1 MKLPNLCDPID
12 RYLLASGAVSII
24 DWNGTSVHRAY
35 AVVRDACV
43 APVTDWDEMWERVL
57 LTSPSARRGV
67 VAEQLHTVHT
77 EMTEWENFSRDL
89 TSRTIRFVSLGQLVS
104 AAVCFIALVAGFL
117 STTLGHAWAAV
128 PVVILPFGALFVL
141 SFCLSGM
148 ERRVVASFEKVSR

>member
-117 STTLGHAWAAV
+117 STTLGHTWVAV

-141 SFCLSGM
+141 SFRLHDM
-148 ERRVVASFEKVSR
+148 EQRVVERFERAAR

>member
-24 DWNGTSVHRAY
+24 DWHGAPVHRAY
-35 AVVRDACV
+35 AVVRDACA

-57 LTSPSARRGV
+57 LTSPNARRGV

-104 AAVCFIALVAGFL
+104 AAVCFLALVAGFF
-117 STTLGHAWAAV
+117 SITLGHTWVAV
-128 PVVILPFGALFVL
+128 PAVILPFIGLFVL
-141 SFCLSGM
+141 SFYLSDL
-148 ERRVVASFEKVSR
+148 ERRAVERFEKAAR

>member
-89 TSRTIRFVSLGQLVS
+89 TSRTIRFVSLGQWVS
-104 AAVCFIALVAGFL
+104 AAVCFITLVAGFF
-117 STTLGHAWAAV
+117 SIALGHAWVAV
-128 PVVILPFGALFVL
+128 PVVILPFLGLFVL
-141 SFCLSGM
+141 SFYLRDM
-148 ERRVVASFEKVSR
+148 ERRAVECFGRAAR